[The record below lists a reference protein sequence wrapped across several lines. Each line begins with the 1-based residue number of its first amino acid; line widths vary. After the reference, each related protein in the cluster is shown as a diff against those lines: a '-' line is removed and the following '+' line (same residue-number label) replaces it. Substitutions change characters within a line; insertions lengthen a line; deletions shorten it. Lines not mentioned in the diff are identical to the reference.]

1 MRKERNT
8 PASANT
14 KNGGRAF
21 SADLCTY
28 ELQASNRQNTKRK
41 TTEHR
46 STGGNPVTVIDPSNG
61 EIYSIRYYKRKR
73 RERREDE
80 EGEDQ

>member
-1 MRKERNT
+1 VNM
-8 PASANT
+8 
-14 KNGGRAF
+14 
-21 SADLCTY
+21 
-28 ELQASNRQNTKRK
+28 
-41 TTEHR
+41 
-46 STGGNPVTVIDPSNG
+46 IDPSNG

>member
-1 MRKERNT
+1 VKET
-8 PASANT
+8 DAPASADT
-14 KNGGRAF
+14 KNGGRPI
-21 SADLCTY
+21 SAPLCTY
-28 ELQASNRQNTKRK
+28 ELQASNRQDTKHK
-41 TTEHR
+41 TTDHLP
-46 STGGNPVTVIDPSNG
+46 GGNPMTVIDPSNG